1 MGINPAM
8 GMGFGGDDFYTA
20 MLYQQMMNGGANWA
34 NAANGTTNGAN
45 GANGNLTQ
53 PQKQGI
59 GLMGG
64 AAVTGAAAGAG
75 YLGMSYLNHQFNSP
89 VTEVKGK
96 VQFTDDFMKR
106 FSGEYAAIK
115 NESAMKQFFKDLSTE
130 VGADRAKFTVN
141 EKNFDTIMD
150 ELKMFIEDPSNPKVA
165 DMSDDLKGFLKQ
177 RIGKTVPG
185 AGVTIDD
192 TNRYLYELVDDDLG
206 AIRGHY
212 ADILKRQNELEFK
225 NNYNLQKSVYGSFD
239 DIVKGM
245 DDCTDAVS
253 KLDYLRSNPHIANF
267 SDIEWRELF
276 KQPLS
281 RADFEAKIAA
291 CGGNPLEE
299 TKIRENYVK
308 FEDIDDLFSKVK
320 SEAPNVKNGVKGSL
334 SSLENQMQSFAK
346 KWDGKVGFFGKG
358 KFNVFDKKTG
368 GALDNAL
375 SAMRRAK
382 GGKFAAIAAGAAAI
396 GCLLYN
402 A

>member
-8 GMGFGGDDFYTA
+8 GMGFGGEDFYTA

-34 NAANGTTNGAN
+34 NAANGTKNDAN
-45 GANGNLTQ
+45 GSNGNQTQ
-53 PQKQGI
+53 PKKQGI

-64 AAVTGAAAGAG
+64 AAVAGAAAGAG
-75 YLGMSYLNHQFNSP
+75 YLGMNYLNHQFNSP

-141 EKNFDTIMD
+141 EKNYDSIMD
-150 ELKMFIEDPSNPKVA
+150 ELKMFLEDPSNPKVA

-177 RIGKTVPG
+177 RIGKTVPA

-192 TNRYLYELVDDDLG
+192 TNRGKYELVDTDVDE
-206 AIRGHY
+206 IREHY
-212 ADILKRQNELEFK
+212 AKTLKRANDLEFK
-225 NNYNLQKSVYGSFD
+225 NNYNLQKSVYDSFD
-239 DIVKGM
+239 DFVKGL
-245 DDCTDAVS
+245 DDCTDSAS
-253 KLDYLRSNPHIANF
+253 KIEYLRSNPHAANLTADELDTLLKKGV
-267 SDIEWRELF
+267 SDTEVENIFNRV
-276 KQPLS
+276 KTDAAGRKANIKTS
-281 RADFEAKIAA
+281 YEA
-291 CGGNPLEE
+291 LE
-299 TKIRENYVK
+299 
-308 FEDIDDLFSKVK
+308 
-320 SEAPNVKNGVKGSL
+320 KN
-334 SSLENQMQSFAK
+334 MQSFAK

>member
-8 GMGFGGDDFYTA
+8 GMGFGGEDFYTA

-34 NAANGTTNGAN
+34 NAANGTKNDAN
-45 GANGNLTQ
+45 GSNGNQTQ
-53 PQKQGI
+53 PKKQGI

-64 AAVTGAAAGAG
+64 AAVAGAAAGAG
-75 YLGMSYLNHQFNSP
+75 YLGMNYLNHQFNSP

-141 EKNFDTIMD
+141 EKNYDSIMD
-150 ELKMFIEDPSNPKVA
+150 ELKMFLEDPSNPKVA

-177 RIGKTVPG
+177 RIGKTVPA

-192 TNRYLYELVDDDLG
+192 TNRGQYELVDTDVDE
-206 AIRGHY
+206 IREHY
-212 ADILKRQNELEFK
+212 AKTLERANDLEFK
-225 NNYNLQKSVYGSFD
+225 NNYNLQKSVYDSFD
-239 DIVKGM
+239 DFVKGL
-245 DDCTDAVS
+245 DDCTDSAS
-253 KLDYLRSNPHIANF
+253 KIEYLRSNPHAANLTADELDTLLKKGV
-267 SDIEWRELF
+267 SDTEVENIFNRV
-276 KQPLS
+276 KTDAAGRKANIKTS
-281 RADFEAKIAA
+281 YEA
-291 CGGNPLEE
+291 LE
-299 TKIRENYVK
+299 
-308 FEDIDDLFSKVK
+308 
-320 SEAPNVKNGVKGSL
+320 KN
-334 SSLENQMQSFAK
+334 MQSFAK

>member
-8 GMGFGGDDFYTA
+8 GMGFGGEDFYTA

-34 NAANGTTNGAN
+34 NAANGTKNDAN
-45 GANGNLTQ
+45 GSNGNQTQ

-75 YLGMSYLNHQFNSP
+75 YLGMNYLNHQFNSP

-96 VQFTDDFMKR
+96 VQFTEDFMKR
-106 FSGEYAAIK
+106 FSGEYAAMK
-115 NESAMKQFFKDLSTE
+115 NEAAMTKFFKDLSAE
-130 VGADRAKFTVN
+130 VGPDRAKFTVN
-141 EKNFDTIMD
+141 EKNYDTIMD
-150 ELKMFIEDPSNPKVA
+150 ELKMFLEDPSNPKVA

-177 RIGKTVPG
+177 RIGKTVPA

-192 TNRYLYELVDDDLG
+192 TNRWQYELVDTDVDE
-206 AIRGHY
+206 IREHY
-212 ADILKRQNELEFK
+212 AKTLERANDLEFK
-225 NNYNLQKSVYGSFD
+225 NNYNLQKSVYDSFD
-239 DIVKGM
+239 DFVKGL
-245 DDCTDAVS
+245 DDCTDTAS
-253 KLDYLRSNPHIANF
+253 KIEYLRSNPHAAN
-267 SDIEWRELF
+267 
-276 KQPLS
+276 LS
-281 RADFEAKIAA
+281 AVEIDTLLKKGVDDADVENIFNRVKADAA
-291 CGGNPLEE
+291 GR
-299 TKIRENYVK
+299 K
-308 FEDIDDLFSKVK
+308 
-320 SEAPNVKNGVKGSL
+320 ANVKTSYEA
-334 SSLENQMQSFAK
+334 LENSMQSFAK